1 MACKGI
7 LRYTVQIPAE
17 FTEGKETM
25 IRKVVACRLEKC
37 PKTRYKYK
45 NTKRAGGEKDE

>member
-17 FTEGKETM
+17 FTEGKEPM
-25 IRKVVACRLEKC
+25 IREVVACRLKIC
-37 PKTRYKYK
+37 PKSRNKFKITERCG
-45 NTKRAGGEKDE
+45 REKDE